1 MSSSKI
7 TSKYQTTIPKEVRN
21 ILHLKAGDTVVFQ
34 IIDKKT
40 IVIKKAK
47 PFDREYLKAVQNT
60 LTEWDSENDEEAFKH
75 LQDL

>member
-7 TSKYQTTIPKEVRN
+7 TSKYQATIPKEIRDV
-21 ILHLKAGDTVVFQ
+21 LHLKAGDTVVFKV
-34 IIDKKT
+34 IDRKI

-47 PFDREYLKAVQNT
+47 PFDKEYLKTVQNT
-60 LTEWDSENDEEAFKH
+60 LTEWESENDEEAFEH